1 MNDPIHED
9 ISSRGDYIVFCTVP
23 SEEALA
29 TVARP
34 PGSVEESPQGHSA
47 KTAPQWP

>member
-1 MNDPIHED
+1 MEKVIE
-9 ISSRGDYIVFCTVP
+9 SRQQYTDVLTVP
-23 SEEALA
+23 SEDALA

-47 KTAPQWP
+47 KTAPL